1 MIIHRDSVDAG
12 PLDLPL
18 APDDVRSMSPRRTS
32 EDIETLGKAA
42 REELQ
47 RYGFC
52 CLAYATLGLTG
63 TGTGMPKPCRTLFSS
78 SSTVSRPSRKSTI
91 NSTTTTSFSKNTLGT
106 S

>member
-52 CLAYATLGLTG
+52 CLAYATL
-63 TGTGMPKPCRTLFSS
+63 
-78 SSTVSRPSRKSTI
+78 
-91 NSTTTTSFSKNTLGT
+91 
-106 S
+106 